1 MSKTNEVDT
10 KGKELFIDINI
21 WDIRHTCGFSFITF
35 YEIVAKEAFLEVR
48 K

>member
-21 WDIRHTCGFSFITF
+21 WDIR
-35 YEIVAKEAFLEVR
+35 VALVLLPFTKLLQKKLF
-48 K
+48 